1 MNVLIVG
8 QPDLNEDVVEF
19 GECERF
25 VHCLRLRVT
34 VLGIRVQG
42 SGFRGIGLRGYSLG
56 CIFRV
61 WSLEFG
67 D

>member
-42 SGFRGIGLRGYSLG
+42 SGFRGIGLRGYS
-56 CIFRV
+56 
-61 WSLEFG
+61 
-67 D
+67 